1 MTWYMRTGTGRRD
14 GATWTTGAT
23 GTGPLATCSG
33 IPAAVAPGGDPDP
46 PLPQPASAVT
56 AATRARTAA
65 GRDTRPTV
73 PVTRVARGRSG
84 GARGIPLGGARRV
97 AQHELALQVAR
108 LGLAG
113 IGLAAD
119 PVAVGAQVPCVR
131 VVGERAR
138 QRVEQVVAQHRGLG
152 RRHGPPAGGEG

>member
-1 MTWYMRTGTGRRD
+1 MTWYMKTGPGRRD

-23 GTGPLATCSG
+23 GAGPLATCSG

-73 PVTRVARGRSG
+73 PVTRVA
-84 GARGIPLGGARRV
+84 ARALRTCSRDPARRR
-97 AQHELALQVAR
+97 A
-108 LGLAG
+108 
-113 IGLAAD
+113 
-119 PVAVGAQVPCVR
+119 PC
-131 VVGERAR
+131 
-138 QRVEQVVAQHRGLG
+138 
-152 RRHGPPAGGEG
+152 GPA